1 MNNQRFLELRYS
13 VMALLSQGHV
23 CLFNESLKK
32 LTELLLTEEI
42 CGTDDDVE
50 YSAFIIDQL

>member
-32 LTELLLTEEI
+32 LTELLLTEEM
-42 CGTDDDVE
+42 CGTVDD
-50 YSAFIIDQL
+50 